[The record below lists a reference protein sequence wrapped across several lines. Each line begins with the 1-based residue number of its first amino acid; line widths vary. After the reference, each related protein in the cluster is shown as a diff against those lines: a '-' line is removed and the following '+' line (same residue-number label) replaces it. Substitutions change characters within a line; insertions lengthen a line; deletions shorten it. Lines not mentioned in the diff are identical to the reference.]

1 MADSLRL
8 LREDALVKRSTSWLA
23 ILLVGG
29 AALAVWIFFKKTTPP
44 EVDFTKVIRET
55 LISSLST
62 NGKVD
67 PIEWMPAR
75 AERAGVITRVLVSRG
90 QQVKAGTPMVE
101 LDTRIANAEV
111 AKAQAGIKEAQTQ
124 EKVLDQGGRIAE
136 RQQVEADLSRARL
149 DLEAATKQYQALERL
164 VAKQAATRV
173 ELDTIRQTM
182 DQLRL
187 RIQALEQHKAAL
199 VTGPDKEIARAKL
212 QQAESTAA
220 IARTNLAVSIIRA
233 PMDGMVYDFDLR
245 QGSFVNPGDL
255 IGKVGR
261 LDRVRVIVYV
271 DEPDLGKVRKGESV
285 TITWQALPGHQ
296 WKGEVD
302 KLPSQVVPLGTRQ
315 VGEVGCIIENPER
328 DLLPNANI
336 DADIQATVVPGALSL
351 QKEAI
356 RRQGSETGVLLLQG
370 DRIVSRPVKLGI
382 SSYTKSQIL
391 SGLQEGDAV
400 ALPTEKPIKS
410 GMKVEPIFQ

>member
-1 MADSLRL
+1 
-8 LREDALVKRSTSWLA
+8 VKRGTSWLA

-29 AALAVWIFFKKTTPP
+29 AALAVWIFFKKTSPP
-44 EVDFTKVIRET
+44 EVDFTKVARET
-55 LISSLST
+55 MISSLGT

-67 PIEWMPAR
+67 PVEWMPVR

-101 LDTRIANAEV
+101 LDTRVANAEV
-111 AKAQAGIKEAQTQ
+111 ARAQAGIKEAQTQ
-124 EKVLDQGGRIAE
+124 EQVLEQGGRVAE

-164 VAKQAATRV
+164 VAKQAATRA
-173 ELDTIRQTM
+173 ELDTVRQTM

-212 QQAESTAA
+212 QQAESTAT
-220 IARTNLAVSIIRA
+220 IARTNLALSIVRA
-233 PMDGMVYDFDLR
+233 PMDGTVYDFDLR
-245 QGSFVNPGDL
+245 KGSFVNPGDL

-271 DEPDLGKVRKGESV
+271 DEPDLGKVRQGESV
-285 TITWQALPGHQ
+285 TIMWQALPGHQ

-302 KLPSQVVPLGTRQ
+302 KLPTQVVPLGTRQ
-315 VGEVGCIIENPER
+315 VGEVGCIIENPQR

-351 QKEAI
+351 QK
-356 RRQGSETGVLLLQG
+356 
-370 DRIVSRPVKLGI
+370 
-382 SSYTKSQIL
+382 
-391 SGLQEGDAV
+391 
-400 ALPTEKPIKS
+400 
-410 GMKVEPIFQ
+410 

>member
-1 MADSLRL
+1 M
-8 LREDALVKRSTSWLA
+8 KRGTSWLA

-29 AALAVWIFFKKTTPP
+29 AALAVWIFFKKTAPP
-44 EVDFTKVIRET
+44 EVDFTKVAKET
-55 LISSLST
+55 IVSSLGT

-67 PIEWMPAR
+67 PVEWMPAR

-90 QQVKAGTPMVE
+90 QQVKAGAPMVE
-101 LDTRIANAEV
+101 LDTRVANAELSR
-111 AKAQAGIKEAQTQ
+111 AQAGIKEAQTQ
-124 EKVLDQGGRIAE
+124 EQVLDQGGRVAE
-136 RQQVEADLSRARL
+136 RQQAEADLSRARL
-149 DLEAATKQYQALERL
+149 DLQAAEKQYRALERL

-173 ELDTIRQTM
+173 ELDNVRQTV

-199 VTGPDKEIARAKL
+199 VTSPDKEIARAKL

-220 IARTNLAVSIIRA
+220 IARANLAVSIIRA
-233 PMDGMVYDFDLR
+233 PMDGTVYDFDLR

-302 KLPSQVVPLGTRQ
+302 KLPSQVAPLGTRQ

-356 RRQGSETGVLLLQG
+356 RRQGSETGVLLLRG
-370 DRIVSRPVKLGI
+370 DRVVWRPVKLGI

-410 GMKVEPIFQ
+410 GSKVEPIFQ